1 MHLPTTGSSQFG
13 GVVEFPK
20 SSKYPCT
27 NYWTL
32 KSETINGSTVHYAL
46 VDPTREI
53 YVEFDASGSL
63 DDDWYFTNFASYY
76 KVADTVAPQQ
86 VGVAPMAFGTYHKGD
101 TVFITVNYNEVIN
114 FIDVSSATLGNI
126 AGLNLEE
133 AMYIYGAGSNA
144 LVFMAR
150 VSEDFE
156 ITPDINNTLVNT
168 KPVTA
173 TVYDI
178 VENHN

>member
-1 MHLPTTGSSQFG
+1 M
-13 GVVEFPK
+13 
-20 SSKYPCT
+20 
-27 NYWTL
+27 
-32 KSETINGSTVHYAL
+32 
-46 VDPTREI
+46 DPTREI

-63 DDDWYFTNFASYY
+63 EDDWYFTNFAAYY
-76 KVADTVAPQQ
+76 KVADTVGPQQ

-101 TVFITVNYNEVIN
+101 TVFITVNYDEVIN
-114 FIDVSSATLGNI
+114 FIDVSSAALGDI
-126 AGLNLEE
+126 EGLNLEQ
-133 AMYIYGAGSNA
+133 AMYIQGAGSNA

-156 ITPDINNTLVNT
+156 ITPDMNNALVNT

-178 VENHN
+178 IGNHN